1 MGTIY
6 NILIFALM
14 SNPSSPVVE
23 YEGEMDI
30 NHAFSTVEART
41 CYSNCNLEGKIDFEI
56 FAHALESLDE
66 MEYSNEKIV
75 TIIDFSKPSTEKRL
89 FILDLENQELLY
101 HTFVAHGKNTGVNMA
116 TKFSNSKGSNQS
128 SLGLYRTGESYQ
140 GKHGYS
146 LRLDGL
152 EKGFNDNARS
162 RAVVMHSASYVSEAF
177 IKRHGRLGRSWGC
190 PAVPVEFSKEIIDL
204 IKGGSCLYIYAND
217 KHYLENSILSD

>member
-6 NILIFALM
+6 NILIFVLM

-23 YEGEMDI
+23 NEGVKDI
-30 NHAFSTVEART
+30 SHALNTVEART
-41 CYSNCNLEGKIDFEI
+41 FYSNCNLEGKLDFEI
-56 FAHALESLDE
+56 FAYALESLDE
-66 MEYSNEKIV
+66 MEYSNEEIV

-89 FILDLENQELLY
+89 FILDLKKQELLY

-116 TKFSNSKGSNQS
+116 TKFSNNKGSNQS

-152 EKGFNDNARS
+152 EKGINDNARS

-177 IKRHGRLGRSWGC
+177 IKRYGRLGRSWGC

>member
-6 NILIFALM
+6 HVLVFVLM
-14 SNPSSPVVE
+14 SNLNPVDV
-23 YEGEMDI
+23 
-30 NHAFSTVEART
+30 RT
-41 CYSNCNLEGKIDFEI
+41 CYINCGLEGKLDFEI
-56 FAHALESLDE
+56 FAFAMESLDE
-66 MEYSNEKIV
+66 MEYGNEDIV

-89 FILDLENQELLY
+89 FILDLRNQQVLY
-101 HTFVAHGKNTGVNMA
+101 QTFVAHGKNTGANMA
-116 TKFSNSKGSNQS
+116 TKFSNKKGSNQS
-128 SLGLYRTGESYQ
+128 SLGLYRTGESYK

-162 RAVVMHSASYVSEAF
+162 RAVVMHSASYVSESF

-190 PAVPVEFSKEIIDL
+190 PAVPVEISEEIIDL

-217 KHYLENSILSD
+217 SNYIENSILAD

>member
-6 NILIFALM
+6 NILILVLM

-23 YEGEMDI
+23 NEGEKDI
-30 NHAFSTVEART
+30 NHALNPVEARI
-41 CYSNCNLEGKIDFEI
+41 CYSNCNLEGKLDFDI
-56 FAHALESLDE
+56 FAYALESLDE
-66 MEYSNEKIV
+66 MEYSNEEIV
-75 TIIDFSKPSTEKRL
+75 TIIDFSKPSTEERL
-89 FILDLENQELLY
+89 FILDLEKQELLY

-116 TKFSNSKGSNQS
+116 TKFSNNKGSNQS
-128 SLGLYRTGESYQ
+128 SLGLFRTGESYQ

-162 RAVVMHSASYVSEAF
+162 RAVVMHSAYYVSENF
-177 IKRHGRLGRSWGC
+177 IERHGRLGRSWGC

-204 IKGGSCLYIYAND
+204 IKGGSCLYIYAIDIN
-217 KHYLENSILSD
+217 YLENSILSD

>member
-6 NILIFALM
+6 HILVFVLM
-14 SNPSSPVVE
+14 SNLNPVDV
-23 YEGEMDI
+23 
-30 NHAFSTVEART
+30 RT
-41 CYSNCNLEGKIDFEI
+41 CYTNCGLEGKLDFEI
-56 FAHALESLDE
+56 FANAMESLDE
-66 MEYSNEKIV
+66 MEYGNEDIV

-89 FILDLENQELLY
+89 FILDLRNQQVLY
-101 HTFVAHGKNTGVNMA
+101 HTFVAHGKNTGANMA
-116 TKFSNSKGSNQS
+116 TKFSNNKGSNQS

-152 EKGFNDNARS
+152 EKGFNDNARG
-162 RAVVMHSASYVSEAF
+162 RAVVMHSASYVSESF

-190 PAVPVEFSKEIIDL
+190 PAVPVEISEEIIDL

-217 KHYLENSILSD
+217 SNYIENSILAD

>member
-1 MGTIY
+1 MSTLY
-6 NILIFALM
+6 SILVFVLM

-23 YEGEMDI
+23 NEGVKDI
-30 NHAFSTVEART
+30 SHALNTVEART
-41 CYSNCNLEGKIDFEI
+41 FYSNCNLEGKLDFEI
-56 FAHALESLDE
+56 FAYALESLDE
-66 MEYSNEKIV
+66 MEYSNEEIV

-89 FILDLENQELLY
+89 FILDLKKQELLY

-116 TKFSNSKGSNQS
+116 TKFSNNKGSNQS
-128 SLGLYRTGESYQ
+128 SLGLFRTGESYQ

-217 KHYLENSILSD
+217 KHYLENSSLSD

>member
-1 MGTIY
+1 MSTFY
-6 NILIFALM
+6 SILVFALM
-14 SNPSSPVVE
+14 SNLNSAVLDNVDPI
-23 YEGEMDI
+23 D
-30 NHAFSTVEART
+30 TRT
-41 CYSNCNLEGKIDFEI
+41 CYTNCGLEGKLEFEI
-56 FAHALESLDE
+56 FAFAMEGLDE
-66 MEYSNEKIV
+66 MEYGNVDIV

-89 FILDLENQELLY
+89 FILDLRNQKVLY

-116 TKFSNSKGSNQS
+116 TKFSNNKGSNQS

-152 EKGFNDNARS
+152 EKGFNDNARG
-162 RAVVMHSASYVSEAF
+162 RAVVMHSASYVSESF

-190 PAVPVEFSKEIIDL
+190 PAVPVEISEEIIDL

-217 KHYLENSILSD
+217 SNYIENSILAD

>member
-1 MGTIY
+1 M
-6 NILIFALM
+6 
-14 SNPSSPVVE
+14 
-23 YEGEMDI
+23 
-30 NHAFSTVEART
+30 
-41 CYSNCNLEGKIDFEI
+41 
-56 FAHALESLDE
+56 ESLDQ
-66 MEYSNEKIV
+66 MEYGNEDIL

-89 FILDLENQELLY
+89 FILDLEKQELLY
-101 HTFVAHGKNTGVNMA
+101 HTYVANGKNTGVNMA
-116 TKFSNSKGSNQS
+116 TKFSNNKGSNQS

-152 EKGFNDNARS
+152 EQGFNDNARS

-217 KHYLENSILSD
+217 VNYIENSILAD

>member
-1 MGTIY
+1 MGTIL
-6 NILIFALM
+6 NILIFVLI
-14 SNPSSPVVE
+14 STPGSPVVGN
-23 YEGEMDI
+23 EGEKDI
-30 NHAFSTVEART
+30 NYALNTVEARS
-41 CYSNCNLEGKIDFEI
+41 CYTNCNLEGKLDFEI
-56 FAHALESLDE
+56 FTYALESLDE
-66 MEYSNEKIV
+66 MEYSNENIV

-89 FILDLENQELLY
+89 FILDLKKQELLY

-116 TKFSNSKGSNQS
+116 TKFSNNKGSNQS

-162 RAVVMHSASYVSEAF
+162 RAVVIHSASYVSEAF

-190 PAVPVEFSKEIIDL
+190 PAVPFEISEEIIDL

-217 KHYLENSILSD
+217 NNYLENSILSD

>member
-1 MGTIY
+1 MGTLY
-6 NILIFALM
+6 NILVIVLM
-14 SNPSSPVVE
+14 SNLSSPVVE
-23 YEGEMDI
+23 NDREKDI
-30 NHAFSTVEART
+30 NHSLNPVEART
-41 CYSNCNLEGKIDFEI
+41 CYSNCGLEGKLDFEI
-56 FAHALESLDE
+56 FQNAMESLDQ
-66 MEYSNEKIV
+66 MEYGNEDIL

-89 FILDLENQELLY
+89 FILDLEKQELLY
-101 HTFVAHGKNTGVNMA
+101 HTYVAHGKNTGVNMA
-116 TKFSNSKGSNQS
+116 TKFSNNKGSNQS

-152 EKGFNDNARS
+152 EQGFNDNARS
-162 RAVVMHSASYVSEAF
+162 RAVVMHSASYVSEDF

-217 KHYLENSILSD
+217 LNYIENSILAD

>member
-1 MGTIY
+1 MGTFY
-6 NILIFALM
+6 NILIFVLM
-14 SNPSSPVVE
+14 SNLNPVDV
-23 YEGEMDI
+23 
-30 NHAFSTVEART
+30 RT
-41 CYSNCNLEGKIDFEI
+41 CYTNCGLEGKLDFEI
-56 FAHALESLDE
+56 FAFAMESLDE
-66 MEYSNEKIV
+66 MEYGNENIV

-89 FILDLENQELLY
+89 FILDLRNQQVLY
-101 HTFVAHGKNTGVNMA
+101 QTFVAHGKNTGANMA
-116 TKFSNSKGSNQS
+116 TKFSNNKGSNQS

-162 RAVVMHSASYVSEAF
+162 RAVVMHSASYVSESF

-190 PAVPVEFSKEIIDL
+190 PAVPVEISEEIIDL

-217 KHYLENSILSD
+217 INYIENSILAD

>member
-6 NILIFALM
+6 HILVFVLM
-14 SNPSSPVVE
+14 SNLNSAVLVT
-23 YEGEMDI
+23 EGEKDGDHSL
-30 NHAFSTVEART
+30 NLVDART
-41 CYSNCNLEGKIDFEI
+41 CYSNCDLEGKLDFEI
-56 FAHALESLDE
+56 FANAIESLHE
-66 MEYSNEKIV
+66 MEYGNEDIV

-89 FILDLENQELLY
+89 FILDLKKQELLY

-116 TKFSNSKGSNQS
+116 TKFSNNKGSNQS
-128 SLGLYRTGESYQ
+128 SLGLFQTGESYQ

-152 EKGFNDNARS
+152 EKGINDNARS
-162 RAVVMHSASYVSEAF
+162 RAVVMHSANYVSEDF

-217 KHYLENSILSD
+217 SHYLENTILSD

>member
-1 MGTIY
+1 MSTLY
-6 NILIFALM
+6 SILVIVLM
-14 SNPSSPVVE
+14 SNLSSPVVE
-23 YEGEMDI
+23 NEGEKDI
-30 NHAFSTVEART
+30 NHALNTVEARK
-41 CYSNCNLEGKIDFEI
+41 CYSNCNLDGKLDFEI

-66 MEYSNEKIV
+66 MEYSNEDIV

-89 FILDLENQELLY
+89 FILDLEKQELLY

-116 TKFSNSKGSNQS
+116 TKFSNNKGSNQS
-128 SLGLYRTGESYQ
+128 SLGLHRTGESYQ

-152 EKGFNDNARS
+152 EKGINDNARS

-217 KHYLENSILSD
+217 NNYLENTILSD